1 MKEKLEEKKVKPD
14 GAFKAETVSLSSGKE
29 MVKYVG
35 KEVETLDVCNFSAGQ
50 STQLLDFCL
59 TNNIPRPAV
68 VQNELHPLFLTR
80 EVRYLCKRVGIVSQ
94 AYVSKG
100 TGSLGLME
108 SAKEERMKTSRDIC
122 GFMPCRE
129 DVE

>member
-1 MKEKLEEKKVKPD
+1 
-14 GAFKAETVSLSSGKE
+14 VSLSSGKE

-94 AYVSKG
+94 AYASKG
-100 TGSLGLME
+100 TGSLGLMDDGVVEVVASKIEHGCVLLPE

-122 GFMPCRE
+122 WFMP
-129 DVE
+129 